1 MKVIQGNREATE
13 ARRQAIADKR
23 KARLRYI
30 MLESNDPQKVFH
42 AAVRW
47 YGMRNKWETD
57 SQAEF
62 MIYVSMLKLLA
73 QEFTPEWVQRDFP
86 PTKVY
91 DGARYGMKDYYT
103 SVKAVRNAAP
113 FDGDDDKANSF
124 LWDYD
129 NDLLREFVIAGMNIL
144 DELRAAN
151 GEVSMMEE
159 WADSVGVQVVH
170 SARVDGG
177 KEIIL
182 DDQGRCLGVAKKPKP
197 RHIRAV
203 RGGKL

>member
-1 MKVIQGNREATE
+1 MKVIQGSREATE
-13 ARRQAIADKR
+13 ARRQTIADKR
-23 KARLRYI
+23 KARYREI

-57 SQAEF
+57 SGAEF

-73 QEFTPEWVQRDFP
+73 EEFTPELVQREFP
-86 PTKVY
+86 PTKFY
-91 DGARYGMKDYYT
+91 KGARYGMKDYFT
-103 SVKAVRNAAP
+103 SRKAVENAAP

-129 NDLLREFVIAGMNIL
+129 NDLLREFVVAGLFLL

-151 GEVSMMEE
+151 GEVSMAEE
-159 WADSVGVQVVH
+159 WASEMGVQVAH
-170 SARVDGG
+170 STRVEGG

-182 DDQGRCLGVAKKPKP
+182 DDQGRCLGVAKKPRP
-197 RHIRAV
+197 RHLRAV
-203 RGGKL
+203 KGRG